1 MLFVLTGDVQTGKT
15 RWLERLIG
23 DLGAQGVVCAGV
35 LAPGV
40 WRQRTDEE
48 MALIRAGKVDAS
60 SMAIRLGSAGPYEKL
75 GIDNVLLPEGERIVF
90 ARRRDLAQETGVFDE
105 GSQSARVKLGWEIDD
120 AAIGRVNAHFDE
132 LARAEAEAG
141 SCAEGAVMSER
152 VVRAGDDARGEGASS
167 AKGEAARLL
176 VVDELGRLELLG
188 NAGLTSAMALLERG
202 LAARYPHALV
212 VVRAW
217 LVDTAR
223 ERFEGAW
230 GPLRAISPDDAG
242 RAAVAEAFNVTL

>member
-15 RWLERLIG
+15 RWLEHLIG

-48 MALIRAGKVDAS
+48 MALIRAGKVDAN

-75 GIDNVLLPEGERIVF
+75 GIDNVLLPEGEHIAF
-90 ARRRDLAQETGVFDE
+90 ARRRDLAQEMGVFDE

-132 LARAEAEAG
+132 LARAE
-141 SCAEGAVMSER
+141 SRPCAKGVAKPAR
-152 VVRAGDDARGEGASS
+152 VVHAGDDEQREGTSS

-176 VVDELGRLELLG
+176 VVDELGRLELVG

-202 LAARYPHALV
+202 PAGRYPHALV

-217 LVDTAR
+217 LVDAAR

-230 GPLRAISPDDAG
+230 GPLRAIGPDDAG
-242 RAAVAEAFNVTL
+242 SAAVAEAFNVTL